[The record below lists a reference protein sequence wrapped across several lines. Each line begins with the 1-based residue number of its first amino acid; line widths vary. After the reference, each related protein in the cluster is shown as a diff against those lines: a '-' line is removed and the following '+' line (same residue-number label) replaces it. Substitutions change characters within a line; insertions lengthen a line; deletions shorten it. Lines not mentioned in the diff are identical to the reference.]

1 MHLALVDSIKTE
13 SQMKNLSYDTMKEVI
28 VEEIMKVKNLNS
40 STYDVNQKDEIHLKM
55 FKQGEFEFE
64 TMIIFRKRNMKTW
77 QHDKLYDKLYL
88 GNSINR
94 NQYLVVCGDIPVKS
108 NSVGS
113 IPTLNAGDSEENRN
127 RRVYGANLR

>member
-1 MHLALVDSIKTE
+1 
-13 SQMKNLSYDTMKEVI
+13 
-28 VEEIMKVKNLNS
+28 
-40 STYDVNQKDEIHLKM
+40 
-55 FKQGEFEFE
+55 
-64 TMIIFRKRNMKTW
+64 MKTW

-94 NQYLVVCGDIPVKS
+94 NQYLVVCGDLPVKS

>member
-64 TMIIFRKRNMKTW
+64 TMIIFKKRNMT
-77 QHDKLYDKLYL
+77 
-88 GNSINR
+88 
-94 NQYLVVCGDIPVKS
+94 
-108 NSVGS
+108 
-113 IPTLNAGDSEENRN
+113 T
-127 RRVYGANLR
+127 

>member
-64 TMIIFRKRNMKTW
+64 TIIIKKQKNKKTW
-77 QHDKLYDKLYL
+77 QHDKLHDKLFL

-113 IPTLNAGDSEENRN
+113 IPTLNTGDSEENRN

>member
-64 TMIIFRKRNMKTW
+64 TIIIKKQKNMKTW
-77 QHDKLYDKLYL
+77 QHDKLHDKLFL

-94 NQYLVVCGDIPVKS
+94 NQYLVVCGDIPIKS